1 MSLNYLVGS
10 VVFIKYLSYTKI
22 LFSNYHRQQIFDL
35 RVAYNS
41 IDLKILWVME
51 FKPQTNNGGRETLK
65 L

>member
-51 FKPQTNNGGRETLK
+51 FNPQTNNVGRETLK